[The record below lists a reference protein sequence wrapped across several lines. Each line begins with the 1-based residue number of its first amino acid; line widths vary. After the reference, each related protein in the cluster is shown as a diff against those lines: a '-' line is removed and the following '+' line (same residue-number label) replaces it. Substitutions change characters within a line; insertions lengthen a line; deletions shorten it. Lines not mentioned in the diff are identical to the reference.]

1 MRKLLIAGLIL
12 MGCSLMTGC
21 SEKEDDPIKET
32 DNTENSITI
41 GSSEDTT
48 PSFTDEGGTAQLTF
62 TATSDW
68 RADVQ
73 LTRATTDNSWCRVSP
88 ESGKAGKAM
97 IDIITEP
104 NTTATARQAVI
115 SILCGEAV
123 KQIVVS
129 QEGVKNNGNEN
140 NNPDTFADEPYFQ
153 TDFWFRTDAQKMGL
167 RGKVKVM
174 RTDIGW
180 TSEDRSEF
188 DEKGNLL
195 RYITYEEDGKIYTIT
210 SYTYDDQNRPMTK
223 NVSGEDNKPFDSY
236 TYEYENGEK
245 MIPTNTTWNHAQAIY
260 KGLSAIKRIQDC
272 GGYYQREDLYFIV
285 TAEGNVVVKDSSYV
299 EITIGTLYPNNEPQV
314 YEYPIVYR
322 DGMPYSSFNVT
333 SCEYY
338 VNGMIKT
345 YVANMKQFYA
355 ANAAQA
361 SDETTQYGE
370 SNHVWNAI
378 SFNAGENPPS
388 NYGGTLYWATY
399 TYNEN
404 GDIVSGKRSYDGTG
418 ITNTDTYSNYKYD
431 KHGNWIERHEAIELL
446 WQEGFTDDTKQRAF
460 EYYE

>member
-1 MRKLLIAGLIL
+1 MRKLLITGLIL

-129 QEGVKNNGNEN
+129 QEGVKNSGNEN

-153 TDFWFRTDAQKMGL
+153 TNFWFRTDAQKMGL

-195 RYITYEEDGKIYTIT
+195 RYITYEEDGKIYAL
-210 SYTYDDQNRPMTK
+210 
-223 NVSGEDNKPFDSY
+223 V
-236 TYEYENGEK
+236 
-245 MIPTNTTWNHAQAIY
+245 
-260 KGLSAIKRIQDC
+260 
-272 GGYYQREDLYFIV
+272 
-285 TAEGNVVVKDSSYV
+285 
-299 EITIGTLYPNNEPQV
+299 
-314 YEYPIVYR
+314 
-322 DGMPYSSFNVT
+322 
-333 SCEYY
+333 
-338 VNGMIKT
+338 
-345 YVANMKQFYA
+345 
-355 ANAAQA
+355 
-361 SDETTQYGE
+361 DETVDAELTDVEFQCLDEQDALVGIE
-370 SNHVWNAI
+370 
-378 SFNAGENPPS
+378 AGE
-388 NYGGTLYWATY
+388 
-399 TYNEN
+399 
-404 GDIVSGKRSYDGTG
+404 
-418 ITNTDTYSNYKYD
+418 
-431 KHGNWIERHEAIELL
+431 
-446 WQEGFTDDTKQRAF
+446 
-460 EYYE
+460 